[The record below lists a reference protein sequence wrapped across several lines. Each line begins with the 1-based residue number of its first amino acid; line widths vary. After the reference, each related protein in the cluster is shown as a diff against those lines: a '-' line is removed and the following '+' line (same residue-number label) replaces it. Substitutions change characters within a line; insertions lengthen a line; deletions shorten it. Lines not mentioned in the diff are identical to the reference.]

1 MKAAKS
7 LVWAYGGEIVTSAQR
22 RRISKLDLHA
32 HHLTTTAQG
41 VTQPRQSPITDIRTL
56 TRLVFESYQ
65 ASYPHSSPKVHRRYQ
80 KLISELSGHAI
91 QGERGHSEPQ

>member
-1 MKAAKS
+1 MTP
-7 LVWAYGGEIVTSAQR
+7 EQR

-32 HHLTTTAQG
+32 HHLTTTASG

-65 ASYPHSSPKVHRRYQ
+65 DSYRHSSPKVQRRYQ
-80 KLISELSGHAI
+80 KLIRELCD
-91 QGERGHSEPQ
+91 QTKRCERG